1 VNETNRSAIVL
12 FAAFIV
18 IVMAVIIFLT
28 WAADDKV
35 VDRLGDMVEY
45 MDAHRD
51 NAGRLIVTLAALIV
65 AVMALL
71 VIILEL
77 APEEEE
83 KELRVEQAGATTIV
97 PAQALR
103 LRLQEAL
110 LALPAVS
117 AARARVTT
125 RDKGIAAILDLT
137 VAPGTNVGAITQD
150 AIRAVVDAVQS
161 DLGLPVSGVPVVRV
175 TFGPAKAEPVASS
188 VAQPPQGPASPPP
201 PVEPAPGASDPGG
214 AGSAPPGATGEPTVQ
229 DTENPQP

>member
-1 VNETNRSAIVL
+1 MNETNRTAIVL
-12 FAAFIV
+12 FAALVV

-28 WAADDKV
+28 WAADDRV

-65 AVMALL
+65 AVLALL

-110 LALPAVS
+110 LGLPPVS

-137 VAPGTNVGAITQD
+137 VTPGTNVGALTQD
-150 AIRAVVDAVQS
+150 AIRTVVDAVQT

-175 TFGPAKAEPVASS
+175 TFGPPTPEPAASS
-188 VAQPPQGPASPPP
+188 IAQAPRETPSPPQAPSEAAHGGVPEQTGEAPPSPSQ
-201 PVEPAPGASDPGG
+201 EPAPQDP
-214 AGSAPPGATGEPTVQ
+214 
-229 DTENPQP
+229 ENTQP

>member
-1 VNETNRSAIVL
+1 MNDTNRTAIVL
-12 FAAFIV
+12 FAALIV

-65 AVMALL
+65 AVLALL

-110 LALPAVS
+110 SALPAVS

-150 AIRAVVDAVQS
+150 AIRTVVDAVQA
-161 DLGLPVSGVPVVRV
+161 DLGLPVSGVPIVRV
-175 TFGPAKAEPVASS
+175 TFGPPTAEPVASS
-188 VAQPPQGPASPPP
+188 TAQSPQETAPPTPAEAAPGAGDPGEVRGPASPAMEEPP
-201 PVEPAPGASDPGG
+201 AQSTD
-214 AGSAPPGATGEPTVQ
+214 
-229 DTENPQP
+229 NPQP